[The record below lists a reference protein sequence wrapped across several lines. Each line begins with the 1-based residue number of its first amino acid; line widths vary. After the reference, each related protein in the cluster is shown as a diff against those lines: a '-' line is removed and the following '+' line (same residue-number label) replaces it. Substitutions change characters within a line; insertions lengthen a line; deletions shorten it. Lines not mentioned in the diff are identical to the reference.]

1 MSVYTSSYDNP
12 ECVCSV
18 YRDSKTL
25 GDVTGRLSYVG
36 LQFAPFSLKWIKSV
50 YFSESLN

>member
-1 MSVYTSSYDNP
+1 MIILNVSVLYTETQRHYI
-12 ECVCSV
+12 
-18 YRDSKTL
+18 
-25 GDVTGRLSYVG
+25 GDVTGRLLYVG